1 MSNILCAGDTFSYN
15 LWVASCY
22 EMWHCDAKLALC
34 LAGLWHL
41 PGKRSACGIYHAFWW
56 AMAEW
61 LILSLYWQLVLT
73 TQPLTQALRQV
84 VKVPTQWI
92 NHNRKSLLLPWRV
105 SLWVLFLCLFGLRLG
120 CGGPGAKADHCW
132 SWSTGNISS
141 NKCFNSLPRLHLA
154 VFSAMYKGVNW
165 PSCGFETMWEKIEI
179 LNCHH
184 TKDNFLRPS
193 VSQHGPGSESSPA

>member
-132 SWSTGNISS
+132 SWSTGEHIQQQMLQQFTKVAFGGVLCHVQGCELTQLWLWNHVGKDRNIELSS
-141 NKCFNSLPRLHLA
+141 HQ
-154 VFSAMYKGVNW
+154 GQ
-165 PSCGFETMWEKIEI
+165 
-179 LNCHH
+179 
-184 TKDNFLRPS
+184 FLKT
-193 VSQHGPGSESSPA
+193 